1 MTAPRKKTA
10 KDENFPVGMLVK
22 PELKPLVTAY
32 YRAARLADDTADNP
46 ALSEAQK
53 LERLE
58 HMEAVFL
65 GREEDSG
72 LPEIAALRD
81 IFRQEN
87 LDSSLY
93 CDLLEAFRR
102 DARNIQP
109 EIWEQLLDYCKYSA
123 APVGRFML
131 AIHDENPSTYLP
143 AASLCAVLQIVNH
156 LQDLKY
162 DAATLKRFYLPK
174 ELMAHYQV
182 SNDDLLQPYTCS
194 QLKLLL
200 AEISQKLRGVLA
212 DAAVLPSIIRSRR
225 LKAEIGVILS
235 LTNSMIKKI
244 EKGDVLSQKICLSR
258 SDWLRAGVAG
268 LVTGLFVKTKTL
280 GSVR

>member
-1 MTAPRKKTA
+1 MTASCKKTA
-10 KDENFPVGMLVK
+10 KDENFPVGLLVK
-22 PELKPLVTAY
+22 SELRPVISAY
-32 YRAARLADDTADNP
+32 YRAARLADDVADTP
-46 ALSEAQK
+46 EADEAEK
-53 LERLE
+53 LARLERIE
-58 HMEAVFL
+58 RVFR
-65 GREEDSG
+65 GQEKAEDF
-72 LPEIAALRD
+72 PEIMTLRD

-87 LDSSLY
+87 LDASLY

-143 AASLCAVLQIVNH
+143 AASLCAVLQIANH

-162 DAATLKRFYLPK
+162 DAVFLNRFYLPK
-174 ELMAHYQV
+174 ELMERYGVKNA
-182 SNDDLLQPYTCS
+182 DLLQPYSTL
-194 QLKLLL
+194 QLRNLL
-200 AEISQKLRGVLA
+200 AEITGKLRGMLA

-225 LKAEIGVILS
+225 LKAETGVILS
-235 LTNSMIKKI
+235 LTNSMLKKI
-244 EKGDVLSQKICLSR
+244 EKGDVLSQEIRLSR
-258 SDWLRAGVAG
+258 CDWLKAAVAGVA
-268 LVTGLFVKTKTL
+268 TGLFAKTKTL